1 MKLFK
6 EKIEYEK
13 VTQTTL
19 TEQILITLFSAV
31 PFLAIYLFISY
42 LESLPIN

>member
-6 EKIEYEK
+6 EKTEYEK

-19 TEQILITLFSAV
+19 TEQILITLFSTV
-31 PFLAIYLFISY
+31 PFLAIYLFIAY